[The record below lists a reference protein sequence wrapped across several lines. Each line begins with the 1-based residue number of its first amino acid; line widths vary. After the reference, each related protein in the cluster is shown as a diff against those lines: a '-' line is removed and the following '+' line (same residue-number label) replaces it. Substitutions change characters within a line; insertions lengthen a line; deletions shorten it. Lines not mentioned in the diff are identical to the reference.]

1 MQTML
6 PSNLRLSSVAL
17 PSHGTSPRPTFI
29 QVGPTTTSEST
40 RSMSPPKNELLL
52 EKSARL
58 ASICEKF
65 FEFIGLIFINPLLI
79 LNNSRIQSL
88 ILLGTY
94 SLIP

>member
-1 MQTML
+1 MKFVEHAPCIVQYD
-6 PSNLRLSSVAL
+6 NIFKA
-17 PSHGTSPRPTFI
+17 
-29 QVGPTTTSEST
+29 
-40 RSMSPPKNELLL
+40 
-52 EKSARL
+52 
-58 ASICEKF
+58 EKF